1 MLAQQVHHLMMG
13 HTLFDDAQV
22 QVLALAARV
31 VELQFFDKKVT
42 SALLDA
48 RAGNIGK
55 LYQAL
60 R

>member
-1 MLAQQVHHLMMG
+1 MMG
-13 HTLFDDAQV
+13 HPLFDDAQV